1 MLAPLTINL
10 DHKPN
15 VQYPKEP
22 TILRERRCYFA
33 VYWQNGFLPEITQE
47 IIVLFLFFLYNDFSF
62 YHFILYIRVHVNRN
76 PVEMVEHVFRCMRMT
91 ATLVSVQN

>member
-1 MLAPLTINL
+1 MLAPLIINL

-33 VYWQNGFLPEITQE
+33 AVCWQNGFLSEITQE
-47 IIVLFLFFLYNDFSF
+47 IIVLFLFFYIMILIFV
-62 YHFILYIRVHVNRN
+62 ILY
-76 PVEMVEHVFRCMRMT
+76 F
-91 ATLVSVQN
+91 TLESMWSEAL